1 MAAYAKA
8 LCKQNAKDVIWNSKD
23 TVEKI
28 HWKKDTR
35 QINLY
40 FLSAFVDKKEPSF
53 DLLMFLFLLDEK
65 TKQQKRYGQVDTNI
79 R

>member
-1 MAAYAKA
+1 MQTE
-8 LCKQNAKDVIWNSKD
+8 CKRCYLEDN
-23 TVEKI
+23 VEKI

>member
-40 FLSAFVDKKEPSF
+40 FLSAFVDKKELSF

-65 TKQQKRYGQVDTNI
+65 TQATKKIWSSRY
-79 R
+79 